1 MLKAGESQ
9 HKSTPTRQRCV
20 SVALPVSLFNHE
32 MNQFRSS
39 YQAMDD
45 DYLDQG
51 LM

>member
-9 HKSTPTRQRCV
+9 HKSTPTRKRL
-20 SVALPVSLFNHE
+20 STALPVSLVNRE
-32 MNQFRSS
+32 MNPFRSS

>member
-32 MNQFRSS
+32 MNPFRSS

-45 DYLDQG
+45 DYLDEG

>member
-9 HKSTPTRQRCV
+9 HNSTPTRKRL
-20 SVALPVSLFNHE
+20 SIALLISLFNRE
-32 MNQFRSS
+32 MNPFRSS